1 MERAEEFVLRTSMN
15 GVYSRRNQQPDVFRY
30 DVPNEVRCRI
40 LHNLRQLADDPAN
53 HAGFDRILDKAGERL
68 LSQYGGLRRPG
79 YEAARQSNDPVI
91 QHFFSCTDTEA
102 LDFIEVCVQVE
113 PIGLGNQFVDIV
125 NTIFREE
132 AVGYELSRLIE
143 HEVNEPAR
151 RFGRRLPGKAIR
163 FDFPKFVRK
172 DESTLHEQAVRPCL
186 AVLSRPK
193 LQTANAEMLK
203 AHDDYRK
210 GNFADAITSCGSAFE
225 SVLKTI
231 CDHHGW
237 SYDPEKDTC
246 SKLVGI
252 CKDKGLF
259 PPFYAPI
266 FEASG
271 TIRNKLGD
279 AHGRGPAPMYAVAK
293 EHVDHMIQLT
303 SAHIV
308 LLVELAK
315 F

>member
-1 MERAEEFVLRTSMN
+1 MN
-15 GVYSRRNQQPDVFRY
+15 GIYSTRNRQPDVFRY
-30 DVPNEVRCRI
+30 DIPNETRSRI
-40 LHNLRQLADDPAN
+40 LHNLRQFADDLESGV
-53 HAGFDRILDKAGERL
+53 GFESLLEKIGERL
-68 LSQYGGLRRPG
+68 LAQYGGLRRPA

-91 QHFFSCTDTEA
+91 QHFFSCRDEEA
-102 LDFIEVCVQVE
+102 LDFIEMCVQIEPLRIGNRFVE
-113 PIGLGNQFVDIV
+113 GI

-132 AVGYELSRLIE
+132 AIGYELSPLVQ
-143 HEVNEPAR
+143 HESDEPGFL
-151 RFGRRLPGKAIR
+151 FGRRLSGKTLR

-172 DESTLHEQAVRPCL
+172 DKNLLHEQSVRPCL
-186 AVLSRPK
+186 EVLATPK
-193 LQTANAEMLK
+193 FSTANAEMLK
-203 AHDDYRK
+203 AHEDYREAK
-210 GNFADAITSCGSAFE
+210 YADALTSCGSAFE

-237 SYDPEKDTC
+237 SFDPDRDTC

-252 CKDKGLF
+252 CRDNGLF

-266 FEASG
+266 FEATG

-279 AHGRGPAPMYAVAK
+279 AHGRGPAPTYAVGK

-308 LLVELAK
+308 LLVGLAK
-315 F
+315 L